1 MVSSKLLSWTMQVG
15 MKALVLQDKFFG
27 NLIVSLDGDTSPFPL
42 LKKLR
47 PKGSILRTY
56 MVNGW
61 CVISHEDVKVLLRD
75 KRLSSQVFDSKL
87 LQRVIRS
94 AARGLVA
101 PLIDYPSM
109 LNLDAPDHTR
119 LRKLAS
125 QGFTNRF
132 VQSLAPKVEA
142 IVNEQLSAVEGKA
155 TFDVM
160 EVVAKPL
167 PAIVIAEMLGVPT
180 EDRHRFEAWSS
191 DLLGYTEMLDANA
204 IHKAAE
210 GDLALRAFLQELV
223 EHKRSHPGQ
232 DLISSMIEAEEGGDK
247 LTVDELLSTATLL
260 LVAGHETTT
269 RLIGNCLLRLME
281 NPDQLAEVRK
291 DRSLLGNAIEE
302 SLRLDPPVL
311 ALSRIVT
318 EPFEYQGVHFKKG
331 QTVMFSIA
339 GANRDPSVTD
349 APDSFSLHRPSF
361 DHISFG
367 HGIHQCLGMPLA
379 RLEAKITLSRM
390 LDLYPN
396 LCLTEKEIVW
406 DNSPFFRGPQE
417 LDVRVVVNRNS
428 LR

>member
-15 MKALVLQDKFFG
+15 MKALVLQDRLFG
-27 NLIVSLDGDTSPFPL
+27 NQIVSLDGDSSPYPL

-47 PKGSILRTY
+47 SKGNILRTY

-61 CVISHEDVKVLLRD
+61 CVVSHEDVKVLLRD

-94 AARGLVA
+94 ATRGLVA

-109 LNLDAPDHTR
+109 LNMDAPDHTR
-119 LRKLAS
+119 LRKLTS

-132 VQSLAPKVEA
+132 VQSLSPKVEA
-142 IVNEQLSAVEGKA
+142 IVDEQLSAVEGD
-155 TFDVM
+155 TSFDVM
-160 EVVAKPL
+160 DVVARPL
-167 PAIVIAEMLGVPT
+167 PAIVIAEMLGVSP
-180 EDRHRFEAWSS
+180 EDRHLFEAWSS
-191 DLLGYTEMLDANA
+191 DLLGYTEMLDADA
-204 IHKAAE
+204 IYKAAE
-210 GDLALRAFLQELV
+210 GDLALRAYLQDLV

-232 DLISSMIEAEEGGDK
+232 GLISSMIEAEESGDK

-281 NPDQLAEVRK
+281 NPDQLAAVRN
-291 DRSLLGNAIEE
+291 DRSLLGAAIEE

-311 ALSRIVT
+311 ALSRIVS
-318 EPFEYQGVHFKKG
+318 EPFEYQGVRFKKG
-331 QTVMFSIA
+331 QTVMLSIA
-339 GANRDPSVTD
+339 GANRDPAATD
-349 APDSFSLHRPSF
+349 APDSFSLHRKSF
-361 DHISFG
+361 EHLSFG

-379 RLEAKITLSRM
+379 RLEAKVTLNRV

-396 LCLTEKEIVW
+396 LGFSENEVIW

-417 LDVRVVVNRNS
+417 LEVRVS
-428 LR
+428 